1 MKKYSVCV
9 QVWHKPDGMRS
20 WHKLNVIYIPADG
33 ASKTDAKDFVR
44 QTLEPFNEADSPFRY
59 TVKFAN
65 PFNAVYHK

>member
-20 WHKLNVIYIPADG
+20 WHKLNVIYIPATG
-33 ASKTDAKDFVR
+33 KNKTAAKDAVR
-44 QTLEPFNEADSPFRY
+44 NSFTSLESTGFIF

-65 PFNAVYHK
+65 PFNPVYHK

>member
-20 WHKLNVIYIPADG
+20 WHKLNLIYIPINAVNKSWARRKINYSINSSNPNG
-33 ASKTDAKDFVR
+33 DFK
-44 QTLEPFNEADSPFRY
+44 Y

-65 PFNAVYHK
+65 PFNPVYHK